1 MILVFNFSFLPS
13 CLILFTKESR
23 KKCIVWKWFAE
34 ELVNMKLN
42 VEDMFLELVEDMEV
56 VRKEVN
62 GLKLMFLEIVFVLAL
77 VFVAK
82 IMYWGL

>member
-1 MILVFNFSFLPS
+1 
-13 CLILFTKESR
+13 
-23 KKCIVWKWFAE
+23 
-34 ELVNMKLN
+34 MKLN

-82 IMYWGL
+82 IMY